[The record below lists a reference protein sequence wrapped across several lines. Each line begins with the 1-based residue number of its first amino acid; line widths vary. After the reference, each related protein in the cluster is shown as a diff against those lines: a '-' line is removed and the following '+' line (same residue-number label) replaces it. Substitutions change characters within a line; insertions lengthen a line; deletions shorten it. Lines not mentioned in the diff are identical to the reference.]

1 MWRNL
6 STNKVGIALLATAML
21 SIALACDSQEPEAT
35 IAPTATLS
43 QPTATAMAS
52 IPPTAAPLTPATSHP
67 TPTATPVPT
76 ATPTDYR
83 IYGHEPTW
91 MERYL
96 QSPGY
101 DPAWAEPRT
110 GGTFIFGAQ
119 LDVPSFTPAEQGC
132 CYYHGCFRGLPWNSL
147 FRIDPWTGDLGAIEG
162 DLVESWRMSED
173 GLTLEMWLREGVTFF
188 DQIPEQSPLPAEY
201 NGGLIA
207 GDEFVCEDAVATY
220 RRSVWP
226 PEWEP
231 RLTAG
236 RVDLSHLED
245 MSCPD
250 GPRGHTFVM
259 HFSEPRGKT
268 LGVLAGRAAV
278 VMDKEVVDWL
288 NDFGEARG
296 AAFMDV
302 AIPAN
307 FYSMHGTGPFM
318 PVDINLSVS
327 TDFVANPNYFK
338 EGLPLID
345 AYRNVVIKDITSR
358 FTALV
363 TGKIHFM
370 GEGSWSMTPGMA
382 EQALRDFPDRIVVNN
397 QLNHWARTMAFG
409 VREPW
414 DDVRVR
420 RAIHLALDRDQW
432 VDFNRI
438 AGYEGMKLANSFAPG
453 TFYAPTD
460 EEIRTWPGYRQPKDE
475 DVAEANRLM
484 DEVFGVGQRPSAKC
498 MASVTNQSDIDA
510 CEFVIDTLKKN
521 LDMSVSS
528 DFGDPASQSAASD
541 SGNFDMRISSY
552 VQSTI
557 GDPDDD
563 LYNNYVPGLIEFSS
577 RKFMEARWAEQ
588 PEVMAEVERM
598 IRAQS
603 SELDPIKR
611 KQLARELDLK
621 LLEDVS
627 QYVVVG
633 WSLIFP
639 GWRTE
644 LKGWRGYDLYSY
656 TKYAMHERMWIAN

>member
-1 MWRNL
+1 MLRNTSMARL
-6 STNKVGIALLATAML
+6 LVAVLATAML
-21 SIALACDSQEPEAT
+21 AVALACASEDPEAT
-35 IAPTATLS
+35 SEPTAVPPTAT
-43 QPTATAMAS
+43 
-52 IPPTAAPLTPATSHP
+52 PPQIVTQ
-67 TPTATPVPT
+67 PTATPVDGGT
-76 ATPTDYR
+76 MADL
-83 IYGHEPTW
+83 TW

-96 QSPGY
+96 ESPGY
-101 DPAWAEPRT
+101 DPEWGDPKT
-110 GGTFIFGAQ
+110 GGTFVFGAQ
-119 LDVPSFTPAEQGC
+119 LDVSRFTPAEQGC
-132 CYYHGCFRGLPWNSL
+132 CYYHGCYRGLPWNSL

-162 DLVESWRMSED
+162 DLVESWEMAED
-173 GLTLEMWLREGVTFF
+173 GLSLTMQLREGVTFF
-188 DQIPEQSPLPAEY
+188 HDIPEQSPLPAEY
-201 NGGLIA
+201 NGGQIA

-220 RRSVWP
+220 ERNVTP
-226 PEWEP
+226 PDWET

-236 RVDLSHLED
+236 RVDLSHLEN
-245 MSCPD
+245 MTCPD

-278 VMDKEVVDWL
+278 VLDKDVVQWLYDW
-288 NDFGEARG
+288 GEREG
-296 AAFMDV
+296 SAFMDNEV
-302 AIPAN
+302 PGN

-318 PVDINLSVS
+318 PVDINLNVS
-327 TDFVANPNYFK
+327 TDFVANPNYFR

-345 AYRNVVIKDITSR
+345 AYRNVVIKDIGSR
-358 FTALV
+358 FTALA
-363 TGKIHFM
+363 TGKIHYM
-370 GEGSWSMTPGMA
+370 GEGSWSMTPGQA
-382 EQALRDFPDRIVVNN
+382 EQAIRDFSGRIVINN
-397 QLNHWARTMAFG
+397 QLNHWARTIAFG
-409 VREPW
+409 ANAPW

-432 VDFNRI
+432 LDFYRI

-453 TFYAPTD
+453 TYYAPTE

-484 DEVFGVGQRPSAKC
+484 DEVFGPGERPSAQC
-498 MASVTNQSDIDA
+498 MATVTNQSDIDA

-521 LDMSVSS
+521 LNMTVSS
-528 DFGDPASQSAASD
+528 DFGENAAQTPVVE

-563 LYNNYVPGLIEFSS
+563 LYTNYLIDFVSAS
-577 RKFMEARWAEQ
+577 AKTFLQARWDEQ

-603 SELDPIKR
+603 NVLDPVER
-611 KQLARELDLK
+611 KVLAREIDLK
-621 LLEDVS
+621 LLNDVS

-639 GWRTE
+639 GWRAE
-644 LKGWRGYDLYSY
+644 LKGWKGYDLYSY
-656 TKYAMHERMWIAN
+656 TKYAMHERMWIEG